1 VLFLFSYTESIVMK
15 DSRIELDDLDLELL
29 KRLQHDSS
37 VTKADLGRQ
46 LSLSQPAVHHRIRR
60 LEQRGY
66 IRRYVALLD
75 RELLNLDLTC
85 FVQVSVQRHHRD
97 HIVAFQQAVR
107 AMPEVLDCHHMTGE
121 FDFLLKVVVSSRKAL
136 ETLLVDR
143 LSTLPGVAHLHT
155 SVVLS
160 EVKHVTELPLE

>member
-1 VLFLFSYTESIVMK
+1 MIMK
-15 DSRIELDDLDLELL
+15 DSRPTLDDLDMELL
-29 KRLQHDSS
+29 KRLQQDSS
-37 VTKADLGRQ
+37 VSKADLGRQ
-46 LSLSQPAVHHRIRR
+46 LNLSQPAIHHRIKR
-60 LEQRGY
+60 LEERGY

-75 RELLNLDLTC
+75 RELLDLDLTC

-97 HIVAFQQAVR
+97 HIVAFEQAVR

-121 FDFLLKVVVSSRKAL
+121 FDFLLKVVVSNRKAL

-155 SVVLS
+155 SMVLS